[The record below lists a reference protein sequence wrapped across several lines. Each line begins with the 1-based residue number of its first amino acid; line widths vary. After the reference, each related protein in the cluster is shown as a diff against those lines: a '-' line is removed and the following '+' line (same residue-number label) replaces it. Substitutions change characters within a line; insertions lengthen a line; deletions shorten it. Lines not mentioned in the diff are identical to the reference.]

1 MGVMKQAKPKILPTK
16 INSMRMGRGCLE
28 CTVVVVMTGAP
39 PPSISRNISDPMKSC
54 ARARFLVQKGEA
66 SMHIPYDLCIGT
78 KRLGTF
84 HRTCAFSSE
93 ASHMSTNLC
102 KQGGGFG
109 TSFSC
114 ARTII
119 GQRTLTKLINRRAFR
134 SPCALQHSTTTSL
147 LTPPRCNPDVTLLKF
162 NGTKGKE
169 TNCFEEGGETKVSY
183 TMIYMYTFMV
193 NQMQFV
199 YSQANNC

>member
-1 MGVMKQAKPKILPTK
+1 
-16 INSMRMGRGCLE
+16 
-28 CTVVVVMTGAP
+28 
-39 PPSISRNISDPMKSC
+39 
-54 ARARFLVQKGEA
+54 
-66 SMHIPYDLCIGT
+66 MHIPYDLCIGT

-84 HRTCAFSSE
+84 HRPCAFSSE
-93 ASHMSTNLC
+93 AFAHVYQLVQTGRRLWH
-102 KQGGGFG
+102 KF
-109 TSFSC
+109 FVR

-134 SPCALQHSTTTSL
+134 SPCALQHATTTSL
-147 LTPPRCNPDVTLLKF
+147 FSPPRCNPDVTLLKF

>member
-1 MGVMKQAKPKILPTK
+1 VP
-16 INSMRMGRGCLE
+16 S
-28 CTVVVVMTGAP
+28 
-39 PPSISRNISDPMKSC
+39 PSIHLPEHKRPNEIVRTHD
-54 ARARFLVQKGEA
+54 FLCKKGR
-66 SMHIPYDLCIGT
+66 PQY
-78 KRLGTF
+78 TF
-84 HRTCAFSSE
+84 RMTCASE
-93 ASHMSTNLC
+93 RSGSAHSIGHVHFRAKLSHMSTNLC

-134 SPCALQHSTTTSL
+134 SPCALQHATTTSL

-199 YSQANNC
+199 YSQASNC